1 MTFNKF
7 TEKLAIIQADGYLT
21 IDDTMLI
28 KRQVVGM
35 KSLHECTKKE
45 LSEIVRQYRAEYKRN
60 NSVNNYQHKFKKSK
74 HKYSARKD
82 WN

>member
-1 MTFNKF
+1 MTFEKF
-7 TEKLAIIQADGYLT
+7 TKKLATIQADEYLT

-35 KSLHECTKKE
+35 KGLHECTEKE
-45 LSEIVRQYRAEYKRN
+45 LNKIIRQYRVEYKRKD
-60 NSVNNYQHKFKKSK
+60 SVNNHENKFKKSK

-82 WN
+82 WD